1 MHDTFEKAFQIVG
14 VPDWSFLISFSG
26 LIMARLIVMSSVI
39 PFLVGKPVP
48 NMIRMGFAV
57 TMTVFL
63 YPFLAPENKASVPVA
78 PVLTLM
84 IYMKEMF
91 YGLAIGLAASLMFHA
106 FEAAGAMVDNQ
117 RGAAQARLLIP
128 ALAAESSI
136 FGNFSYL
143 FGIAIFLSL
152 GGHVI
157 FLKAVIESYELLP
170 ILEFPKAQPNVLM
183 MLDDFMKTSGYVLV
197 LALQLTAPILITIF
211 IADVVMAVMNKA
223 APAIHVWEL
232 GFILRGVLGVLMY
245 FLASGLISDQM
256 AKYSFQMVDQVKH
269 ILRLL
274 AQP

>member
-26 LIMARLIVMSSVI
+26 LIMTRIVVMAAII

-48 NMIRMGFAV
+48 TMIRTGFAV
-57 TMTVFL
+57 AMTIFL
-63 YPFLAPENKASVPVA
+63 YPFLAPENKAGIPTA
-78 PVLTLM
+78 PVLTLVL
-84 IYMKEMF
+84 YMKEMF
-91 YGLAIGLAASLMFHA
+91 YGLAIGLAASLMFYA

-136 FGNFSYL
+136 FGNFNYL
-143 FGIAIFLSL
+143 FGISIFLSM
-152 GGHVI
+152 GGHLL
-157 FLKAVIESYELLP
+157 FLKALMQSYEVLP
-170 ILEFPKAQPNVLM
+170 ILEFPHSSLNVM
-183 MLDDFMKTSGYVLV
+183 SMLDEFMRTSGYILV

-245 FLASGLISDQM
+245 FFASGLISEQM
-256 AKYSFQMVDQVKH
+256 AKYSFQMVDQVKKV
-269 ILRLL
+269 IELL
-274 AQP
+274 AK